1 MQRGTPGRAGVPS
14 YADVLRAP
22 VFLPVFLVATLSTWG
37 DYIARITV
45 AAVVFSWTGSALA
58 TAATFA
64 VSLVP
69 STIGRAVLS
78 PLCDRWAPRTSLVV
92 THVVRAVLVAGLIAA
107 VLGTR
112 SVPLVLAMVFL
123 LEFAGGPAITASQML
138 LTDIFPNRRLYA
150 RAFGLTTLALQV
162 NQAIGLA
169 LGGAIVGVIGTVWAL
184 AFNLATFVVGAAV
197 VALVVP
203 GHPPSAVEE
212 PRFWADLV
220 QGWRQIRSNRALT
233 LLLLL
238 SLSTALAIAAP
249 EALALP
255 YAGSHGGSST
265 WGGLLMASPILGGVV
280 GLLLIG
286 RLSAERQ
293 SHLVM
298 RLALIMPL
306 PLLVTVVEPPLPV
319 VAAAWFVCG
328 ALQCFMLPTQSAF
341 TLLVPTAMRGR
352 VFGLAGALSVGVTGL
367 CFLLAGWISGATGPA
382 ASVGICAVLTMG
394 VLILLAARWPH
405 REIAESVSRAFGAT
419 GDDAAP
425 TSADAGPST
434 PQGAAPAPGG
444 AAHTQPG
451 HPEPGHP
458 EPGQAEP
465 GHPEPAHTE
474 LGDGDHFHSERPH
487 TQPPNGKHVHPEH
500 AHDVSARATRTLP
513 GG

>member
-1 MQRGTPGRAGVPS
+1 MLRGRQGSGGVPS
-14 YADVLRAP
+14 YTDVLRAP
-22 VFLPVFLVATLSTWG
+22 VFLPVFLAATLSTWG

-69 STIGRAVLS
+69 STVGRAVLS

-92 THVVRAVLVAGLIAA
+92 TYLVRAVLVGALVAA
-107 VLGTR
+107 VVWTR
-112 SVPLVLAMVFL
+112 SVPLVLTLVFV

-150 RAFGLTTLALQV
+150 RAFGLTTLATQV

-169 LGGAIVGVIGTVWAL
+169 LGGAIVGFIGDVWAL

-197 VALVVP
+197 VGLVVP
-203 GHPPSAVEE
+203 GHASSGVEQT
-212 PRFWADLV
+212 RFWADLV
-220 QGWRQIRSNRALT
+220 GGWREIRSSRTLT
-233 LLLLL
+233 LLLVL
-238 SLSTALAIAAP
+238 SLATALAIAAP

-255 YAGSHGGSST
+255 YASSHGASST
-265 WGGLLMASPILGGVV
+265 WGGLLMAAPILGAVV

-293 SHLVM
+293 SNLVM
-298 RLALIMPL
+298 RLALVMPL
-306 PLLVTVVEPPLPV
+306 PLLVPVVEPPLPV
-319 VAAAWFVCG
+319 VWAAWFVCG

-367 CFLLAGWISGATGPA
+367 CFLLAGWISGGTGPA
-382 ASVGICAVLTMG
+382 ASVGICAVLTLG

-405 REIAESVSRAFGAT
+405 REITASVEEAFSAVGDDVVVVERAAQPTTTPPDPSPHGPEQLRPEPSRA
-419 GDDAAP
+419 P
-425 TSADAGPST
+425 EPSDSHAHEV
-434 PQGAAPAPGG
+434 PQERSRPVPGG
-444 AAHTQPG
+444 
-451 HPEPGHP
+451 
-458 EPGQAEP
+458 
-465 GHPEPAHTE
+465 
-474 LGDGDHFHSERPH
+474 
-487 TQPPNGKHVHPEH
+487 
-500 AHDVSARATRTLP
+500 
-513 GG
+513 

>member
-1 MQRGTPGRAGVPS
+1 MQRGNSGTATVPS
-14 YADVLRAP
+14 YSDVLRAP
-22 VFLPVFLVATLSTWG
+22 VFFPVFLAATLSTWG

-69 STIGRAVLS
+69 STLGRAVLS
-78 PLCDRWAPRTSLVV
+78 PLCDRLAPRTALVG
-92 THVVRAVLVAGLIAA
+92 THLLRALLVAALIAA
-107 VLGTR
+107 VVWTR
-112 SVPLVLAMVFL
+112 SVAVVLLLVFL
-123 LEFAGGPAITASQML
+123 LEFVGGPAITASQML

-150 RAFGLTTLALQV
+150 RAFGLTTLATQV

-169 LGGAIVGVIGTVWAL
+169 LGGAIVGVIGDVWAL
-184 AFNLATFVVGAAV
+184 AFNLATFGVGAVV

-203 GHPPSAVEE
+203 GHPPTQLEE
-212 PRFWADLV
+212 ARFWGDLV
-220 QGWRQIRSNRALT
+220 LGWRQIRASRTLT
-233 LLLLL
+233 LLLAL
-238 SLSTALAIAAP
+238 SLATALAIAAP

-255 YAGSHGGSST
+255 YADSHGASPM
-265 WGGLLMASPILGGVV
+265 WGGLLMASPILGAVV

-298 RLALIMPL
+298 RLALVMPL

-319 VAAAWFVCG
+319 VWVSWFVCG

-341 TLLVPTAMRGR
+341 TLIVPTAMRGR
-352 VFGLAGALSVGVTGL
+352 VFGLAGALSVGVTGV
-367 CFLLAGWISGATGPA
+367 CFLLAGWISGGTGPA

-405 REIAESVSRAFGAT
+405 REIGESVERAFTPTEVGE
-419 GDDAAP
+419 GHEPP
-425 TSADAGPST
+425 TSP
-434 PQGAAPAPGG
+434 APA
-444 AAHTQPG
+444 
-451 HPEPGHP
+451 
-458 EPGQAEP
+458 
-465 GHPEPAHTE
+465 EPAQAKT
-474 LGDGDHFHSERPH
+474 RPDLP
-487 TQPPNGKHVHPEH
+487 Q
-500 AHDVSARATRTLP
+500 RATRTVP